1 MSTSTN
7 TPATISPATIAVA
20 VANAVAYPIVISL
33 DGNIGA
39 GKSTFLAALATAM
52 PEADIVQE
60 PVGEWMTLKNA
71 EGKSLLELFYEDK
84 RRWAYT
90 FQNCAILTRLRTIR
104 DAIATTKKRIVITER
119 SVLTD
124 RYVFA
129 EMLRTSGDI
138 DELEWA
144 LYMKWYDAF
153 AADLPIRGI
162 VYLTTG
168 VGTSAGRIVA
178 RGRHGEEHIP
188 LDYLSALDDQHHK
201 WLATTDRP
209 VVQISTEPGVS
220 VEQNI
225 AEVRAFVE
233 RLRSTGVS
241 HSGGVGRVG
250 FNPDL

>member
-1 MSTSTN
+1 MSSTSN
-7 TPATISPATIAVA
+7 TATVSSA
-20 VANAVAYPIVISL
+20 PIVISV

-39 GKSTFLAALATAM
+39 GKSTFLAALAEAM
-52 PEADIVQE
+52 PEAEIVQE

-84 RRWAYT
+84 RRWAYV
-90 FQNCAILTRLRTIR
+90 FQNCAILTRLRTVR

-124 RYVFA
+124 RFVFA
-129 EMLRTSGDI
+129 EMLRASGDI
-138 DELEWA
+138 DDLEWT
-144 LYMKWYDAF
+144 LYMKWFDAF

-188 LDYLSALDDQHHK
+188 LDYLSALDDQHHR

-209 VVQISTEPGVS
+209 VVHISTESGVA
-220 VEQNI
+220 VADNI
-225 AEVRAFVE
+225 ARVRAFVE
-233 RLRSTGVS
+233 RLQCGSGDDARPRGSS
-241 HSGGVGRVG
+241 HGGRIG
-250 FNPDL
+250 FDPDL

>member
-1 MSTSTN
+1 MSSTSN
-7 TPATISPATIAVA
+7 TVAAIA
-20 VANAVAYPIVISL
+20 NPIVISV

-39 GKSTFLAALATAM
+39 GKSTFLTALAEAM
-52 PEADIVQE
+52 PEAEIVQE

-84 RRWAYT
+84 RRWAYV

-104 DAIATTKKRIVITER
+104 DAIATTKKRVIITER

-124 RYVFA
+124 RFVFA
-129 EMLRTSGDI
+129 EMLRASGDI

-144 LYMKWYDAF
+144 LYMKWFDAF

-188 LDYLSALDDQHHK
+188 LDYLSALDDQHHR

-209 VVQISTEPGVS
+209 VVHISTEPGVA
-220 VEQNI
+220 VAENI
-225 AEVRAFVE
+225 ARVRDFVA
-233 RLRSTGVS
+233 RLAGAAGVDDARPRGGS
-241 HSGGVGRVG
+241 HGSGRGRIG
-250 FNPDL
+250 FAPDL